1 MAAFHYQALDTEGK
15 STQGMIEADSARL
28 ARTQLRDKGLFVVE
42 LDALSDT
49 STQKGTRSFNLPFRK
64 RIPLAEVSLML
75 RQLATLLE
83 AGLPLEQALAVLIEQ
98 GGNPAMRQVIAA
110 MRSEVLA
117 GNTLARA
124 MEKHRD
130 TFPEIHRALINAGEA
145 SGELATV
152 MDKLASYSE
161 AQQALQQKIGL
172 AMVYPAI
179 VIVVAMLVVGGL
191 LLFVVP
197 PVVEVFQQTHQALP
211 FLTRALI
218 ALSDFLSA
226 TWLYLIALLVIGG
239 FSAHRAL
246 QQEALR
252 FQLHLKLLRLP
263 IVGKLIRGSNTARM
277 ASTLA
282 ILAGSG
288 VWLLTALNAACG
300 VVGNLPMRRALED
313 AATQG
318 ARRRDAEPRARRL
331 RPVSACADPPHR
343 QRRAK
348 RPPRHHAGPR
358 RQTADA
364 GSRGLHRCAHLHPG
378 TRADPVH
385 GRCGTADR
393 AGDLAAYHPNE
404 PDDQVMVNLKY
415 DFVRT
420 ENIFSHG

>member
-1 MAAFHYQALDTEGK
+1 MAAFHYNALDAEGK
-15 STQGMIEADSARL
+15 PSNGMIEADSARL
-28 ARTQLRDKGLFVVE
+28 ARAQLRESGLFVVE
-42 LDALSDT
+42 LNGLSDT
-49 STQKGTRSFNLPFRK
+49 PAQNGARSWNLPFRK

-98 GGNPAMRQVIAA
+98 GENPAMRQLVAA
-110 MRSEVLA
+110 LRSEVLA

-130 TFPEIHRALINAGEA
+130 IFPEIHRALIRAGEE

-179 VIVVAMLVVGGL
+179 VVTVAVLVVGGL

-197 PVVEVFQQTHQALP
+197 PVVEVFQQTRQALP
-211 FLTRALI
+211 LLTRALI

-226 TWLYLIALLVIGG
+226 TWLYLIALFVLGGIG
-239 FSAHRAL
+239 AQRAL

-277 ASTLA
+277 ASTLS

-288 VWLLTALNAACG
+288 VGLLTALSAACG
-300 VVGNLPMRRALED
+300 VVNNLPMRRALED
-313 AATQG
+313 AALKVREGVTLS
-318 ARRRDAEPRARRL
+318 RA
-331 RPVSACADPPHR
+331 
-343 QRRAK
+343 
-348 RPPRHHAGPR
+348 
-358 RQTADA
+358 
-364 GSRGLHRCAHLHPG
+364 
-378 TRADPVH
+378 
-385 GRCGTADR
+385 
-393 AGDLAAYHPNE
+393 LAASGLFPPVLVHLIASGEQSGRLDTMLDRVAKQQTQEVSGFTTALTSILE
-404 PDDQVMVNLKY
+404 PVLILFMGAVVLLIVLAILLPIIQMNQMIK
-415 DFVRT
+415 
-420 ENIFSHG
+420 

>member
-1 MAAFHYQALDTEGK
+1 MAAFHYNALDAAGK
-15 STQGMIEADSARL
+15 ASSGMIEADSARL

-42 LDALSDT
+42 LNALSDT

-64 RIPLAEVSLML
+64 RIPLSEVSLML

-98 GGNPAMRQVIAA
+98 GDNPAMRQVIAA

-124 MEKHRD
+124 MDKHRD

-179 VIVVAMLVVGGL
+179 VITVAILVVGGL

-197 PVVEVFQQTHQALP
+197 PVVEVFQQTRQALP
-211 FLTRALI
+211 LLTRALI

-226 TWLYLIALLVIGG
+226 TWLYLIAIFVVGG
-239 FSAHRAL
+239 FGVHRAL

-252 FQLHLKLLRLP
+252 YQFHLRLLRLP

-277 ASTLA
+277 ASTLS
-282 ILAGSG
+282 ILVGSG
-288 VWLLTALNAACG
+288 VGLLTALNAACG
-300 VVGNLPMRRALED
+300 VLTNLPMRRALED
-313 AATQG
+313 AATKVREG
-318 ARRRDAEPRARRL
+318 VTLSRA
-331 RPVSACADPPHR
+331 
-343 QRRAK
+343 
-348 RPPRHHAGPR
+348 
-358 RQTADA
+358 
-364 GSRGLHRCAHLHPG
+364 
-378 TRADPVH
+378 
-385 GRCGTADR
+385 
-393 AGDLAAYHPNE
+393 LAASGLFPPVLVHLIASGEQSGRLDTMLDRVAKQQTQEVSGFTTALTSIME
-404 PDDQVMVNLKY
+404 PVLILFMGAVVLLIVLAILLPIIQMNQMVK
-415 DFVRT
+415 
-420 ENIFSHG
+420 

>member
-1 MAAFHYQALDTEGK
+1 MAAFHYNALDAAGK
-15 STQGMIEADSARL
+15 SSTGMIEADSARL
-28 ARTQLRDKGLFVVE
+28 ARTQLREKGLFVVE

-49 STQKGTRSFNLPFRK
+49 STQKGARSFNLPFRK
-64 RIPLAEVSLML
+64 RIPLSEISLML

-98 GGNPAMRQVIAA
+98 GDNPAMRQVIAA

-124 MEKHRD
+124 MDKHRD

-179 VIVVAMLVVGGL
+179 VITVAVLVVGGL

-197 PVVEVFQQTHQALP
+197 PVVEVFQQTRQALP
-211 FLTRALI
+211 ILTRALI

-226 TWLYLIALLVIGG
+226 TWLYLIAICVIGG
-239 FSAHRAL
+239 FGAQRAL

-252 FQLHLKLLRLP
+252 YQFHLKLLRLP

-277 ASTLA
+277 ASTLS
-282 ILAGSG
+282 ILVGSG
-288 VWLLTALNAACG
+288 VGLLTALTAACG
-300 VVGNLPMRRALED
+300 VLTNLPMRRALED
-313 AATQG
+313 AATKVREG
-318 ARRRDAEPRARRL
+318 VTLSRA
-331 RPVSACADPPHR
+331 
-343 QRRAK
+343 
-348 RPPRHHAGPR
+348 
-358 RQTADA
+358 
-364 GSRGLHRCAHLHPG
+364 
-378 TRADPVH
+378 
-385 GRCGTADR
+385 
-393 AGDLAAYHPNE
+393 LAASGLFPPVLVHLIASGEQSGRLDTMLDRVAKQQTQEVSGFTTALTSILE
-404 PDDQVMVNLKY
+404 PVLILFMGAVVLLIVLAILLPIIQMNQMVK
-415 DFVRT
+415 
-420 ENIFSHG
+420 